1 MKNKLITEEFSF
13 LVGKM
18 YLVREKIFISLIIL
32 LSATISCASSDK
44 HLNDDQKLISAETL
58 TYLLKKF
65 LIDKGIESYPSIN
78 KNKKF
83 KSCGKPLKFFPVF
96 QSWNTIE
103 VVCNGPKNNWNLLI
117 RTRANSYLQDK
128 TNKEI
133 PKNNMIIV
141 SKKSLKKG
149 QIIEKNDLGFKSV
162 KKNIGADIFYNIED
176 LVGRKLKQNIS
187 LGFPIRSRHLQLDWV
202 INKGDKIDIIQSI
215 GTVFISASGVALE
228 NGQKGE
234 KIRVMNLSSEK
245 NLVAWVLNE
254 KKVTTQTKINR
265 N

>member
-1 MKNKLITEEFSF
+1 
-13 LVGKM
+13 
-18 YLVREKIFISLIIL
+18 
-32 LSATISCASSDK
+32 
-44 HLNDDQKLISAETL
+44 
-58 TYLLKKF
+58 
-65 LIDKGIESYPSIN
+65 
-78 KNKKF
+78 
-83 KSCGKPLKFFPVF
+83 
-96 QSWNTIE
+96 
-103 VVCNGPKNNWNLLI
+103 
-117 RTRANSYLQDK
+117 
-128 TNKEI
+128 
-133 PKNNMIIV
+133 MIIV

-149 QIIEKNDLGFKSV
+149 QIIEKNDLGFKSA

-202 INKGDKIDIIQSI
+202 INKGDRIDIIQSI

>member
-1 MKNKLITEEFSF
+1 
-13 LVGKM
+13 M
-18 YLVREKIFISLIIL
+18 YLVREKIFISLILL

-44 HLNDDQKLISAETL
+44 LLNHDHELISAETL
-58 TYLLKKF
+58 TKLLKKF
-65 LIDKGIESYPSIN
+65 LINKGIESYPSIN

-83 KSCGKPLKFFPVF
+83 KSCGEPLNFFPVF
-96 QSWNTIE
+96 QSWNTVE

-117 RTRANSYLQDK
+117 RTRANASLEDN
-128 TNKEI
+128 TSKEI
-133 PKNNMIIV
+133 QKNNMIIF

-149 QIIEKNDLGFKSV
+149 QIITKDDLVFKNV
-162 KKNIGADIFYNIED
+162 KKNIGSDIFNNIED
-176 LVGRKLKQNIS
+176 LVGRKLKQNVS

-202 INKGDKIDIIQSI
+202 ISKGDKIDIIQSI
-215 GTVFISASGVALE
+215 GTIFISASGVALE

-254 KKVTTQTKINR
+254 KKVTTQTNINR